1 MVRRYLEE
9 TGIPKVTGRDD
20 HLGETFCKW
29 DLGIEAGTLPN
40 SRWHFCLRPCLHYQD
55 WQPLLLAKVIS
66 TLEPTCHSHHHLVT
80 YYGLCQFLQHP
91 QFLSACPGGS
101 PQPFWIGQH
110 KESCCS
116 GSPLISSKCVVS
128 EGGGGREV
136 MWDIWDHG
144 SLQEDWKESCKG
156 FRTVWSE
163 REPEV
168 PDWQLSEPAQISRFL
183 TGKKSTTFAVS
194 PSF

>member
-55 WQPLLLAKVIS
+55 WQPLLFAKVIS

-80 YYGLCQFLQHP
+80 YYGFCQFLQHP
-91 QFLSACPGGS
+91 SFWVHAQVGVLYLSELGSIRRAAALVLLLSAASVWCLREGA
-101 PQPFWIGQH
+101 
-110 KESCCS
+110 
-116 GSPLISSKCVVS
+116 
-128 EGGGGREV
+128 GGGDAGH
-136 MWDIWDHG
+136 MG
-144 SLQEDWKESCKG
+144 P
-156 FRTVWSE
+156 
-163 REPEV
+163 REPAGGLEGEL
-168 PDWQLSEPAQISRFL
+168 QRLSNGVIRERARSAGL
-183 TGKKSTTFAVS
+183 TALRACSDTAFSNRKKIHNFCCF
-194 PSF
+194 PLL